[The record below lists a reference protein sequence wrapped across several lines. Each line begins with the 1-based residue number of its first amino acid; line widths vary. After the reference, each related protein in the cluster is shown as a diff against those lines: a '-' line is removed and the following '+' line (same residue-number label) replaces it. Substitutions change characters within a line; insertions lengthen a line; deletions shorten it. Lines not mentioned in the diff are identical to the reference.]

1 MLGNP
6 LTRLSFILS
15 PVSEEVISSVWV
27 TILPVPDKTVQPFLT
42 PYAIRTIF
50 FLSIVQCIHSSMHL
64 TPVAFMSPLRLQNF
78 LDSTG
83 K

>member
-6 LTRLSFILS
+6 LARLSFILS

-27 TILPVPDKTVQPFLT
+27 TILPVPDKTVHPFLT

-50 FLSIVQCIHSSMHL
+50 FIHSSMHL
-64 TPVAFMSPLRLQNF
+64 TPVAFMSPLRLLNV

>member
-27 TILPVPDKTVQPFLT
+27 TILPVPDKTVHPFLT

-50 FLSIVQCIHSSMHL
+50 FIHSSMH
-64 TPVAFMSPLRLQNF
+64 P
-78 LDSTG
+78 
-83 K
+83 